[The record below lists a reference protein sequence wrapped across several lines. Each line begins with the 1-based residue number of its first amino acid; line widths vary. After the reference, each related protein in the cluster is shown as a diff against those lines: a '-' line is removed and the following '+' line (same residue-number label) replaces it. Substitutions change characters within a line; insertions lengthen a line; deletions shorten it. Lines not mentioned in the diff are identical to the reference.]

1 LSIGGCFHGMF
12 AEATR
17 TVICGEANSD
27 QKAIYRAV
35 HETLQ
40 AVVEAMRPGATSEDL
55 QKAAARVYAKHGFA
69 DYALATVLGHSIGVS
84 GWEPPTL
91 GDPAVTGESV
101 RLEPGMIFSIEP
113 TIIVSDVP
121 GGGGV
126 RLEEEVL
133 VTESGSEVLTL
144 APFDRN
150 LL

>member
-1 LSIGGCFHGMF
+1 LV
-12 AEATR
+12 T
-17 TVICGEANSD
+17 
-27 QKAIYRAV
+27 
-35 HETLQ
+35 TL
-40 AVVEAMRPGATSEDL
+40 
-55 QKAAARVYAKHGFA
+55 GFA
-69 DYALATVLGHSIGVS
+69 DYALATVLRHSIGVS

-113 TIIVSDVP
+113 TIIVPDVP

>member
-1 LSIGGCFHGMF
+1 MF

-17 TVICGEANSD
+17 TVICGEANSG

-113 TIIVSDVP
+113 TIIVPDVP